1 MDMQPGSPA
10 DRQPTWLARGYGSGG
25 PRGWKILAAAK
36 INERDRL
43 STDNCWP
50 ASESCNYAF
59 QDNQSRLHLTMA
71 VFPSFPISVFSIL
84 LFYLPTQFSLILVVA
99 FVFFLLESRSHQKLL
114 FVPTLRTRFARC
126 CFWSATFLIAAKIS
140 LHIFL
145 NIHARIE
152 QAFHFALAHLC
163 LPQLFAV
170 QALGIILCDGDRMH
184 RLYFNLRLYLERN
197 NDPASTSAS
206 TSDTSSKLYPLFN

>member
-1 MDMQPGSPA
+1 LVPA
-10 DRQPTWLARGYGSGG
+10 DRESGSDRWRENSNSNSNSTRACGG
-25 PRGWKILAAAK
+25 
-36 INERDRL
+36 L
-43 STDNCWP
+43 STDKWSLPSRHHNKP
-50 ASESCNYAF
+50 AGFRVLLLRYSKTINLDY
-59 QDNQSRLHLTMA
+59 QSRLHLTMA

-99 FVFFLLESRSHQKLL
+99 SAFFLLESSSHQKLL
-114 FVPTLRTRFARC
+114 FVPTLRPRFARC

-152 QAFHFALAHLC
+152 QAFHFALARIC

-170 QALGIILCDGDRMH
+170 QVLGIILCDGDRMH

-197 NDPASTSAS
+197 NDPASTSDLAS
-206 TSDTSSKLYPLFN
+206 KWYPLFS